1 MLRSDPPPVP
11 LTLAQMVERGLIT
24 PAQAV
29 TRLQQ
34 RRRTAARA
42 GSPAVDPAAQAAQPV
57 EAVLAARDPRVGRA
71 AGKRTGREIQAYTV
85 VQQRRL
91 RAGLVAE
98 PVAMHMVFTGN
109 PGTGKTTVARLLGR
123 LFKELGVLAVGHMV
137 EVERADLVGEYIG
150 HTAQRTRERLREAVG
165 GVLFVDEAYS
175 LARGGEKDFGKECID
190 CLVRGMEEQRS
201 QTLLILAGY
210 PEEMACFLAANPG
223 LRSRLPLQ
231 IHFPDYTGNELVQIA
246 EGMLT
251 AREYAL
257 EPAAREVLV
266 RHLGGWGWRLA
277 APEGNARSVRNAVER
292 AMRRQAVRLL
302 GRPEATRQELMTI
315 SASDLAAA
323 LVET

>member
-42 GSPAVDPAAQAAQPV
+42 GSPAVDPAAAWAPRGV
-57 EAVLAARDPRVGRA
+57 AGGAGRHPRVV
-71 AGKRTGREIQAYTV
+71 REIQAYTV

-257 EPAAREVLV
+257 EPAAREALV